1 MKAAHQ
7 GHVDVMRFL
16 LRPEG
21 WFRRVTD
28 VNHAS
33 RKTGWTALM
42 TASKWPKNK
51 DVNAEAVELVLDAGK
66 KQAELRRQ
74 RRRYQIIN
82 AVSTKRYQYQGHE
95 AGPAAPAFSPS
106 PPVSPS
112 HALVEALRLR
122 CGWIVLQGARR

>member
-66 KQAELRRQ
+66 KQAELRGKGGN
-74 RRRYQIIN
+74 IN
-82 AVSTKRYQYQGHE
+82 AVSTKRYQGHE

-112 HALVEALRLR
+112 HALVEALR